1 MENAAT
7 RLVGSSAAAHKASNC
22 LTVDMAAWTDGREL
36 AMHTSTRQLVVL
48 SVDVGLVKVSDSLP
62 AVVELER
69 PGAQIVSLVLS
80 PAVLNINLSVLEDL
94 DSNPTK
100 RL

>member
-1 MENAAT
+1 
-7 RLVGSSAAAHKASNC
+7 
-22 LTVDMAAWTDGREL
+22 
-36 AMHTSTRQLVVL
+36 MHTSTRQPAVL
-48 SVDVGLVKVSDSLP
+48 SVDVGLVRVSDSLP
-62 AVVELER
+62 AVVELVR
-69 PGAQIVSLVLS
+69 PGVQIASLVLS